1 MGFAPVAPHGFNC
14 SVNPRHLPLL
24 LMSLV
29 TPLTAADHRPASD
42 QPPGVLGVTQA
53 PQFVLLGFDDNPQTE
68 PMTWFVD
75 YLKPLRNPA
84 GRSAAATFDGGPVR
98 AIFFSNGKYWND
110 RTLISVHHRAQT
122 EGHEIANHTHNH
134 FQGGAFTV
142 AKWRSEMAACLA
154 TFVETGIS
162 SAGVVGFRTPFLAY
176 NAATFEALGH
186 EKFLY
191 DSSIEEGDLPGQDG
205 TNFLWP
211 YTLDAGSPGNAA
223 SYPEGSPKHVGDH
236 PGLWE
241 IPIHVFM
248 IPDDEECARHGV
260 ASGLRARVGAAL
272 KESYG
277 SGSGEPTEKISGL
290 DWNVLEA
297 AKCDGPEF
305 LAILKHTLDLRLAG
319 NRAPFMVGGHTAL
332 YPLNQPVRRKAME
345 DFIAYALTKPEVRFV
360 TGVQLVEWLRAPQ
373 GLD

>member
-1 MGFAPVAPHGFNC
+1 
-14 SVNPRHLPLL
+14 VNLRFLPLV
-24 LMSLV
+24 LMTAL
-29 TPLTAADHRPASD
+29 TTAAAADKLAPSAL
-42 QPPGVLGVTQA
+42 PPGGLTVARA

-75 YLKPLRNPA
+75 YLKDKRDA
-84 GRSAAATFDGGPVR
+84 GGNPVR
-98 AIFFSNGKYWND
+98 AIFYSNGCYWND
-110 RTLISVHHRAQT
+110 RTLISIHHRAQT

-142 AKWRSEMAACLA
+142 AQWRSEMAACLA

-162 SAGVVGFRTPFLAY
+162 AAGVVGFRTPFLAY
-176 NAATFEALGH
+176 NAATFEALVH
-186 EKFLY
+186 EGFLY
-191 DSSIEEGDLPGQDG
+191 DSSIEEGNQPGQDG

-223 SYPEGSPKHVGDH
+223 AFTADSPKRVGQH
-236 PGLWE
+236 PCLWE

-248 IPDDEECARHGV
+248 IPADEDCERYGAKP
-260 ASGLRARVGAAL
+260 GLRARIGANL
-272 KESYG
+272 KVAYG
-277 SGSGEPTEKISGL
+277 GGSGEPADKISGL

-305 LAILKHTLDLRLAG
+305 LAILKYTLDLRLAG

-332 YPLNQPVRRKAME
+332 YPANKPDRRQAME
-345 DFIAYALTKPEVRFV
+345 EFIAYALTKPEVRFV
-360 TGVQLVEWLRAPQ
+360 TGKQLVDWLRAPQ
-373 GLD
+373 GL

>member
-1 MGFAPVAPHGFNC
+1 
-14 SVNPRHLPLL
+14 
-24 LMSLV
+24 MSLL
-29 TPLTAADHRPASD
+29 TPLAAADNLPASD
-42 QPPGVLGVTQA
+42 QPPGGLAPAQV

-68 PMTWFVD
+68 PMAWFVD
-75 YLKPLRNPA
+75 HVKALRNPA
-84 GRSAAATFDGGPVR
+84 GRGAGVTFDGALVR

-110 RTLISVHHRAQT
+110 RTLISIHHRAQT

-142 AKWRSEMAACLA
+142 SKWRGEMAACLA

-162 SAGVVGFRTPFLAY
+162 AAGVTGFRTPFLAY
-176 NAATFEALGH
+176 NAATFEALVH
-186 EKFLY
+186 EKFIY
-191 DSSIEEGDLPGQDG
+191 DSSIEEGDQPGQDG

-211 YTLDAGSPGNAA
+211 YTLDAGSPGNAHDN
-223 SYPEGSPKHVGDH
+223 PVGSPKRVGSH

-248 IPDDEECARHGV
+248 IPSDEECARHGV
-260 ASGLRARVGAAL
+260 TPGLRARIGAAL
-272 KESYG
+272 KVAYG
-277 SGSGEPTEKISGL
+277 GGDGEPTEKISGL

-319 NRAPFMVGGHTAL
+319 NRAPFMVGAHTAL
-332 YPLNQPVRRKAME
+332 YPANKPDRRKAME
-345 DFIAYALTKPEVRFV
+345 DFIAYALSKPEVRFV
-360 TGVQLVEWLRAPQ
+360 TGKQLIEWLRAPQ
-373 GLD
+373 GLGGK